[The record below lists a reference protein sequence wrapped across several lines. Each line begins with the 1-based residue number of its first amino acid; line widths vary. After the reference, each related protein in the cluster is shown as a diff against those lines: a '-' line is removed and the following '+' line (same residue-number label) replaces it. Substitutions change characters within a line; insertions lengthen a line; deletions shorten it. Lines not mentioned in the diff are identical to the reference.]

1 MNRQQRR
8 AAERANAKQQKKK
21 FSYEQGLAIATEAY
35 KHGQKIAYEQKQDA
49 DANEHAEVFMYTFG
63 LIIKVLHE
71 QWGWGYTR
79 LSRLTNQLLEEYNN
93 NDMSAEELEKWCWEY
108 GGFKLQI
115 DDEAK

>member
-8 AAERANAKQQKKK
+8 AAERAAAKNNKHSKS
-21 FSYEQGLAIATEAY
+21 FSYEQGLAIANEAY
-35 KHGQKIAYEQKQDA
+35 KKGQDVAS
-49 DANEHAEVFMYTFG
+49 NTHAEIFMYTFG

-93 NDMSAEELEKWCWEY
+93 NDMTAEEIQKWCWEY

-115 DDEAK
+115 DDESK

>member
-21 FSYEQGLAIATEAY
+21 FSYEQGLAIANEAY
-35 KHGQKIAYEQKQDA
+35 KRGQNVA
-49 DANEHAEVFMYTFG
+49 DTIQAEIFMYTFG
-63 LIIKVLHE
+63 LVIKILHE

-79 LSRLTNQLLEEYNN
+79 LSRLTNQLLEEYNT
-93 NDMSAEELEKWCWEY
+93 NDMNAEEVKKWCWEY

-115 DDEAK
+115 DDESK

>member
-8 AAERANAKQQKKK
+8 AAERVNNKTKKK
-21 FSYEQGLAIATEAY
+21 GLSYAQGIAIANEAY
-35 KHGQKIAYEQKQDA
+35 RKGQDNSEEI
-49 DANEHAEVFMYTFG
+49 HAQIFMYTFG
-63 LIIKVLHE
+63 LVLKVLKE

-79 LSRLTNQLLEEYNN
+79 LSRLTTQLLEEYNN
-93 NDMSAEELEKWCWEY
+93 NDMNAEEIQKWCWEY